1 MNRRLLWIV
10 LTGHAV
16 CFSPLCSAAASNV
29 EDNPRNDPV
38 RIHLPREVTVQNPL
52 LSLGQVTVITGDGP
66 LAAAAASI
74 RLGRFSVPGQKITLD
89 RATILSRLAS
99 QGIGAEKVVLTGA
112 EAVTVCRRQ
121 QIISGDEFVSFARL
135 FLQQHPPGSSPCDGT
150 VVAKPKDLAL
160 SDEPKNMQLVPRFI
174 DNGASGFVTVQVSV
188 VVEGKEVGSRTV
200 PLRLRY
206 RSHKAVALQEIAQGT
221 ALGPE
226 NVKIEETVSD
236 RPETGWKSP
245 YGLVALRDVP
255 ARAEIRE
262 DMVEAPEPS
271 LLIRRNE
278 TVVIRVQRAGFLVT
292 AVGLAMQE
300 GRAGQYMKVRN
311 TDSHRIIVC
320 KVNDDGTVEPVL

>member
-1 MNRRLLWIV
+1 MNRRLIWTALIGSALFV
-10 LTGHAV
+10 A
-16 CFSPLCSAAASNV
+16 PLCNAASV
-29 EDNPRNDPV
+29 GPEDGARDDLL

-52 LSLGQVTVITGDGP
+52 LSLGQVTVMTGTGP
-66 LAAAAASI
+66 LATTAGQV

-99 QGIGAEKVVLTGA
+99 QGIPAEKVVLTGA
-112 EAVTVCRRQ
+112 DAVTVRRRQ

-135 FLQQHPPGSSPCDGT
+135 FLQQNPPGSSPCDGT
-150 VVAKPKDLAL
+150 ASGKPKDLAL
-160 SDEPKNMQLVPRFI
+160 PDEPKNMQLVPRFVE
-174 DNGASGFVTVQVSV
+174 NGASGFVTVQVSV
-188 VVEGKEVGSRTV
+188 VVDGKEVGSRTV

-206 RSHKAVALQEIAQGT
+206 RCHKAVTLREIPQGT

-236 RPETGWKSP
+236 RPETSWKSP
-245 YGLVALRDVP
+245 YGLVALRNLP
-255 ARAEIRE
+255 TQTEIRD
-262 DMVEAPEPS
+262 DMIEAPQPS

-278 TVVIRVQRAGFLVT
+278 TVVIRVQRPGFLVT

-311 TDSHRIIVC
+311 TDSHRIIMC